1 MLCRNAM
8 HSCMYG
14 VWCMVHIASC
24 TVGADSVLLVTE
36 CSRSRVSLLPA
47 PHPRVLMGTHRVI
60 RGTLSVL
67 NGLTLRNDR
76 NTVGPIA

>member
-36 CSRSRVSLLPA
+36 CSRSRVSLFA
-47 PHPRVLMGTHRVI
+47 SAASKGTH
-60 RGTLSVL
+60 GHSQ
-67 NGLTLRNDR
+67 G
-76 NTVGPIA
+76 